1 MSCINGKK
9 KSLYTLTSL
18 CGGCKNPAS
27 SFKKIVRVKYKLFQ
41 KIKVL
46 DKRGIHYLFLGL
58 KYLFDFSLW
67 SHCN

>member
-1 MSCINGKK
+1 MSFITGNK

-41 KIKVL
+41 KIKEL
-46 DKRGIHYLFLGL
+46 DEIGMH
-58 KYLFDFSLW
+58 
-67 SHCN
+67 